1 MVAVRKSHQISVG
14 SFEQWLSDLQLSNDK
29 NNAISTLWLKV
40 SPIYLGNDELSNNT
54 QDKKTRGN
62 TSHGIT
68 SQDKKS
74 LDESLTN
81 ENLLANAMEM
91 VEILAALNL
100 DADSL
105 SAAFLT
111 PLLDKKIVT
120 MEYVQDNF
128 SKNVLMLCKGVDQM
142 AAIKALRQQHGDI
155 QTPQNVD
162 NIRKMLLAMVDD
174 VRAVVI
180 KLAERLC
187 DLRDKKNS
195 DEETRVLTA
204 KESANIY
211 APLANRLGIGQ
222 LKWELEDISFRYLHP
237 QVYKKIAKL
246 LDETRLERERY
257 MLEFVSNLN
266 EQLQALKIK
275 GQVYGRPKHIYSI
288 WKKMKQKSLDFEQL
302 FDVRA
307 VRIVVDEVQDC
318 YSSLGI
324 VHTQWQHLAKEF
336 SDYVA
341 TPKTN
346 GYQSIH
352 TVVLGPEGKSIEV
365 QIRTKQ
371 MDDDAELGVAAH
383 WRYKEGSASG
393 KSNSFDD
400 KIGWLRKILQWQDDV
415 SESGELL
422 DELRSQVFEDRIYV
436 FTPSGDVI
444 DLPMGSTPLD
454 FAYYI
459 HSNVGHCCIGA
470 KVFGKIVPFTHKL
483 QTGDQVDILTSKQP
497 NPSRD
502 WLNPN
507 LNYIY
512 SSRARAK
519 VQHFFKSLD
528 RDKYLALGKE
538 AFDAELAKYDLTGI
552 DLTAAAKRF
561 NMKTIDDLYAAIG
574 TGNARLQQV
583 INYFL
588 QLDSKFKPEPEID
601 PQSLVSQNSA
611 NKKAAVEN
619 DKGIT
624 VSGVG
629 NLLTHMAKC
638 CQPVP
643 GDSIS
648 GFITQGRGI
657 SVHRQDCEQLASAL
671 NLQPER
677 IVEVQ
682 WGDDQKQSYQ
692 ASIHIIGSDRQGLL
706 RDISTII
713 ANERVSIIGMESNTN
728 KARQIT
734 SMNIKLEVPNNE
746 MLSRVL
752 EKIQQLDDVT
762 QVKRL

>member
-1 MVAVRKSHQISVG
+1 MVSVRKSHQITAQN
-14 SFEQWLSDLQLSNDK
+14 FEQWLANLKVADTKSDALS
-29 NNAISTLWLKV
+29 ALWLKV
-40 SPIYLGNDELSNNT
+40 SSLYPP
-54 QDKKTRGN
+54 QDVDSSPLLN
-62 TSHGIT
+62 
-68 SQDKKS
+68 KS
-74 LDESLTN
+74 
-81 ENLLANAMEM
+81 MEM
-91 VEILAALNL
+91 VEILSGLNL

-105 SAAFLT
+105 VAAFIS
-111 PLLDKKIVT
+111 PLLAHKII
-120 MEYVQDNF
+120 EIDYVKEHF
-128 SKNVLMLCKGVDQM
+128 SKEILMLCQGVEQM
-142 AAIKALRQQHGDI
+142 AAIKALRHQSNEGQG
-155 QTPQNVD
+155 QAPQNID
-162 NIRKMLLAMVDD
+162 NIRRMLLAMVDD

-187 DLRDKKNS
+187 DLREKKDC
-195 DEETRVLTA
+195 DEETRVLAA

-246 LDETRLERERY
+246 LDETRLEREQY
-257 MLEFVSNLN
+257 MLSFVEHLSDELDTLN
-266 EQLQALKIK
+266 INGE
-275 GQVYGRPKHIYSI
+275 VYGRPKHIYSI
-288 WKKMKQKSLDFEQL
+288 WKKMKQKSLGFEQL

-307 VRIVVDEVQDC
+307 VRVVVEKVQDC
-318 YSSLGI
+318 YSALGI
-324 VHTQWQHLAKEF
+324 VHTQWQHLANEF

-341 TPKTN
+341 TPKAN

-352 TVVLGPEGKSIEV
+352 TVVLGPEGKSVEV

-383 WRYKEGSASG
+383 WRYKEGNASG

-415 SESGELL
+415 AESGELL

-444 DLPMGSTPLD
+444 DLPMGATPLD

-470 KVFGKIVPFTHKL
+470 KVFGKIVPFTHQL
-483 QTGDQVDILTSKQP
+483 QTGDQVEILTSKQA

-519 VQHFFKSLD
+519 VQHFFKLLD
-528 RDKYLALGKE
+528 RDKYIAQGKE
-538 AFDAELAKYDLTGI
+538 LFETEIAKHDLDSI
-552 DLTAAAKRF
+552 DILAAAKRF

-574 TGNARLQQV
+574 SGNARLQQV
-583 INYFL
+583 INHFT
-588 QLDSKFKPEPEID
+588 QLESKLKPPAEID
-601 PQSLVSQNSA
+601 PQSLVKQNVA
-611 NKKAAVEN
+611 TKDLAQDDN
-619 DKGIT
+619 GIT

-657 SVHRQDCEQLASAL
+657 SVHRQDCEQLANAL
-671 NLQPER
+671 NQQPER
-677 IVEVQ
+677 LVEVQ
-682 WGDDQKQSYQ
+682 WGSEHKHNYQ
-692 ASIHIIGSDRQGLL
+692 ATAQIVGSDRQGLL

-713 ANERVSIIGMESNTN
+713 ANERVSITGMESNTD
-728 KARQIT
+728 KAKQT
-734 SMNIKLEVPNNE
+734 MSMNIKLEVASSE
-746 MLSRVL
+746 LLLRVL
-752 EKIQQLDDVT
+752 DKIRQLDDVI
-762 QVKRL
+762 QVRRL

>member
-1 MVAVRKSHQISVG
+1 MVSVRKSHQVSAS
-14 SFEQWLSDLQLSNDK
+14 SFEQWLSQLTLVEAK
-29 NNAISTLWLKV
+29 EQVLLTLWRSLE
-40 SPIYLGNDELSNNT
+40 SFYQDE
-54 QDKKTRGN
+54 QYQ
-62 TSHGIT
+62 H
-68 SQDKKS
+68 
-74 LDESLTN
+74 
-81 ENLLANAMEM
+81 LLIKAMEM
-91 VEILAALNL
+91 VEILSSLNL
-100 DADSL
+100 DSDSL

-111 PLLDKKIVT
+111 PLLENKVIEIDFVA
-120 MEYVQDNF
+120 EYATKD
-128 SKNVLMLCKGVDQM
+128 VLSLCQGVEQM
-142 AAIKALRQQHGDI
+142 AAIKALRQQQGQQNM
-155 QTPQNVD
+155 QTQSEHNID
-162 NIRKMLLAMVDD
+162 NIRRMLLAMVDD

-195 DEETRVLTA
+195 DEEARVLA
-204 KESANIY
+204 AQESANIY

-257 MLEFVSNLN
+257 MAEFVANLSGELDDLN
-266 EQLQALKIK
+266 INGE
-275 GQVYGRPKHIYSI
+275 VYGRPKHIYSI

-307 VRIVVDEVQDC
+307 VRVVVEKVQDC
-318 YSSLGI
+318 YSALGI
-324 VHTQWQHLAKEF
+324 VHTQWQHLGNEF

-341 TPKTN
+341 TPKPN

-352 TVVLGPEGKSIEV
+352 TVVLGPEGKSVEV

-383 WRYKEGSASG
+383 WRYKEGGASG

-415 SESGELL
+415 ASSGELL
-422 DELRSQVFEDRIYV
+422 DELRSQVFEDRIYI

-470 KVFGKIVPFTHKL
+470 KVFGKIVPFTHQL
-483 QTGDQVDILTSKQP
+483 QTGDQVEILTSKRA

-507 LNYIY
+507 LNYIH

-519 VQHFFKSLD
+519 VQHFFKLLD
-528 RDKYLALGKE
+528 RDKYIIQGKE
-538 AFDAELAKYDLTGI
+538 LFDSEIIKLNLPSLDL
-552 DLTAAAKRF
+552 LAAAQRF
-561 NMKTIDDLYAAIG
+561 NMKTVDDLYAAIG
-574 TGNARLQQV
+574 SGNARLQQV
-583 INYFL
+583 INYFA
-588 QLDSKFKPEPEID
+588 QLDNKFKPQADID
-601 PQSLVSQNSA
+601 PQSLVKQPTS
-611 NKKAAVEN
+611 NKKMSVDN
-619 DKGIT
+619 NGIT

-629 NLLTHMAKC
+629 NLLTQIAKC

-643 GDSIS
+643 GDEIS

-657 SVHRQDCEQLASAL
+657 SVHRMDCDQLGNAL

-677 IVEVQ
+677 LVEVQ
-682 WGDDQKQSYQ
+682 WGSDSNQGYQ
-692 ASIHIIGSDRQGLL
+692 ASVKIIGSDRQGLL

-713 ANERVSIIGMESNTN
+713 ANEKVSIVGMESNTD
-728 KARQIT
+728 KAKQIMV
-734 SMNIKLEVPNNE
+734 MNIQMEVTSSE
-746 MLSRVL
+746 LLSRVL
-752 EKIQQLDDVT
+752 DKLQQLDDVT

>member
-1 MVAVRKSHQISVG
+1 MVSVRKSHQVVSVD
-14 SFEQWLSDLQLSNDK
+14 FKHWLIEQ
-29 NNAISTLWLKV
+29 
-40 SPIYLGNDELSNNT
+40 
-54 QDKKTRGN
+54 
-62 TSHGIT
+62 
-68 SQDKKS
+68 S
-74 LDESLTN
+74 LTVTKQQALESLW
-81 ENLLANAMEM
+81 EKVAPFYQQQEVYLLKAMEM
-91 VEILAALNL
+91 VEILSSLNL

-111 PLLDKKIVT
+111 PLL
-120 MEYVQDNF
+120 EQDLISQDFVNEQF
-128 SKNVLMLCKGVDQM
+128 SKDINMLCQGVDKM
-142 AAIKALRQQHGDI
+142 AAIKGLGQQNSHG
-155 QTPQNVD
+155 NVD
-162 NIRKMLLAMVDD
+162 NIRRMLLAMVED

-187 DLRDKKNS
+187 DLREQKNN
-195 DEETRVLTA
+195 DEESRVLAA

-246 LDETRLERERY
+246 LDETRLEREQY
-257 MLEFVSNLN
+257 MSDFVSSLSQRLDELN
-266 EQLQALKIK
+266 ISGA
-275 GQVYGRPKHIYSI
+275 VYGRPKHIYSI
-288 WKKMKQKSLDFEQL
+288 WKKMEQKSLDFEQL

-307 VRIVVDEVQDC
+307 VRVVVDRVQDC
-318 YSSLGI
+318 YSALGV
-324 VHTQWQHLAKEF
+324 VHTQWQHLSKEF

-341 TPKTN
+341 TPKPN

-352 TVVLGPEGKSIEV
+352 TVVLGPERKSVEV
-365 QIRTKQ
+365 QIRTQQ

-383 WRYKEGSASG
+383 WRYKEGNASG

-415 SESGELL
+415 AESTELL

-483 QTGDQVDILTSKQP
+483 KTGDQVEVLTSKQP

-507 LNYIY
+507 LNYIF

-519 VQHFFKSLD
+519 VQHFFKLQD
-528 RDKYLALGKE
+528 RDKHLAQGKE
-538 AFDAELAKYDLTGI
+538 LFEVELAKLNNLVVTQGQ
-552 DLTAAAKRF
+552 LKEAAERF
-561 NMKTIDDLYAAIG
+561 NVKTIDDLYAAIG
-574 TGNARLQQV
+574 SGNARLQQV
-583 INYFL
+583 INHFK
-588 QLDSKFKPEPEID
+588 QLDEQFYPAPELD
-601 PQSLVSQNSA
+601 PQSLITESHVGKNSA
-611 NKKAAVEN
+611 GDNN
-619 DKGIT
+619 GIT

-638 CQPVP
+638 CSPVP
-643 GDSIS
+643 GDDIS

-657 SVHRQDCEQLASAL
+657 SVHRQDCEQLANSL
-671 NLQPER
+671 HQQPER
-677 IVEVQ
+677 LVEVQ
-682 WGDDQKQSYQ
+682 WGLDDKQSYQ
-692 ASIHIIGSDRQGLL
+692 ASTLIIASDRQGLF

-713 ANERVSIIGMESNTN
+713 ANEKVSIIGIDSHSDTAKQTMSMKIEMEV
-728 KARQIT
+728 T
-734 SMNIKLEVPNNE
+734 SSEL
-746 MLSRVL
+746 LTRVL
-752 EKIQQLDDVT
+752 EKLRQLDDVIE
-762 QVKRL
+762 VKRL

>member
-1 MVAVRKSHQISVG
+1 MVSVRKSHQESAS
-14 SFEQWLSDLQLSNDK
+14 SFEQWLSQLTLVEAK
-29 NNAISTLWLKV
+29 EQALLTLWRNIASVYQNEQHKHL
-40 SPIYLGNDELSNNT
+40 LS
-54 QDKKTRGN
+54 K
-62 TSHGIT
+62 
-68 SQDKKS
+68 
-74 LDESLTN
+74 
-81 ENLLANAMEM
+81 AMEM
-91 VEILAALNL
+91 VEILGSLNL

-111 PLLDKKIVT
+111 PLLENKVLTMDRVT
-120 MEYVQDNF
+120 EHVTKD
-128 SKNVLMLCKGVDQM
+128 VITLCLGVEQM
-142 AAIKALRQQHGDI
+142 AAIKALRQHQG
-155 QTPQNVD
+155 QQNSEAYSEHNID
-162 NIRKMLLAMVDD
+162 NIRRMLLAMVDD

-195 DEETRVLTA
+195 DEETRVLA
-204 KESANIY
+204 AQESANIY

-237 QVYKKIAKL
+237 KVYKKIAKL
-246 LDETRLERERY
+246 LDETRLERELY
-257 MLEFVSNLN
+257 MSELVANLS
-266 EQLQALKIK
+266 EQLEELNIN
-275 GQVYGRPKHIYSI
+275 GEVYGRPKHIYSI
-288 WKKMKQKSLDFEQL
+288 WKKMQQKSLDFEQL

-307 VRIVVDEVQDC
+307 VRVVVEKIQDC
-318 YSSLGI
+318 YSALGI
-324 VHTQWQHLAKEF
+324 VHTQWQHLGNEF

-341 TPKTN
+341 TPKIN

-352 TVVLGPEGKSIEV
+352 TVVLGPENKSIEV
-365 QIRTKQ
+365 QIRTKK

-383 WRYKEGSASG
+383 WRYKEGSTSG

-415 SESGELL
+415 TSSGELL

-470 KVFGKIVPFTHKL
+470 KVFGKIVPFTHQL
-483 QTGDQVDILTSKQP
+483 QTGDQVEILTSKKA

-507 LNYIY
+507 LNYIH

-519 VQHFFKSLD
+519 VQHFFKLLD
-528 RDKYLALGKE
+528 RDKYIIHGKE
-538 AFDAELAKYDLTGI
+538 LFDGEISKLELPVI
-552 DLTAAAKRF
+552 DILAAAQRF
-561 NMKTIDDLYAAIG
+561 NMKTANDLYAAIG
-574 TGNARLQQV
+574 SGNARLQQV
-583 INYFL
+583 INYFT
-588 QLDSKFKPEPEID
+588 QLDNKFKQQAEID
-601 PQSLVSQNSA
+601 PQSLVKVPA
-611 NKKAAVEN
+611 NTKKMAVDN
-619 DKGIT
+619 NGIT

-643 GDSIS
+643 GDEIS

-657 SVHRQDCEQLASAL
+657 SVHRIDCEQLGSAL
-671 NLQPER
+671 ILQPER
-677 IVEVQ
+677 LVEVQ
-682 WGDDQKQSYQ
+682 WGSEDKQSYQ
-692 ASIHIIGSDRQGLL
+692 ASVKIVGSDRQGLL

-713 ANERVSIIGMESNTN
+713 ANEKVSIVGMESNTD
-728 KARQIT
+728 KAKQRMI
-734 SMNIKLEVPNNE
+734 MNIKMEVSSSTL
-746 MLSRVL
+746 LSRVL
-752 EKIQQLDDVT
+752 DKLQQLDDVS